1 MFGMPEAMTIAS
13 LCAVII
19 AAIIKRP
26 SPPKIDPVVNSMSCA
41 SCKAELT
48 RRIDERSEETG
59 SIFRELKKQGEQLA
73 RIETRLDGMAP
84 IKKKGPES

>member
-1 MFGMPEAMTIAS
+1 MPDALAIMS
-13 LCAVII
+13 VCAIII
-19 AAIIKRP
+19 AAIFKRP
-26 SPPKIDPVVNSMSCA
+26 SSIPLRIDPAPAITSISCTA
-41 SCKAELT
+41 CKAELT

-84 IKKKGPES
+84 VKKAAP